1 MAKDQPAFPIVIGNK
16 AESIGMFMREYYA
29 AMALQGM
36 FSNRWTY
43 GMPPDE
49 MAKRAFAAADAMID
63 FNQKGES
70 L

>member
-1 MAKDQPAFPIVIGNK
+1 MEKDQPAFPIVIGNK
-16 AESIGMFMREYYA
+16 AESTGMFMREYYA
-29 AMALQGM
+29 AMALQGL

-43 GMPPDE
+43 TMPPDE
-49 MAKRAFAAADAMID
+49 MAKRAFEAADAMIE